1 MRMSALFLMKSK
13 GTLTLAIIASFFAA
27 EFLIGADAAK
37 KPAAA
42 APAAAKKPASPGA
55 GPAASEKADDGI
67 PKVVAVVEGTDITKA
82 ELERTVTAFMAQRGR
97 EGGAVPDG
105 QKPTLYRMVLD
116 DLIVDRL
123 ISKRSAELKVAD
135 EEVEK
140 EIDNIKKNFP
150 SEEEFGA
157 QLTKSGQTLDRLRE
171 NIRTNLR
178 QRHWVDDQLKGK
190 DEVADAD
197 VEDFYKKNPD
207 QFKSPEKVR
216 ASHILV
222 AVPADAS
229 PETVAEKEKTA
240 KGLLDR
246 VKKGEDFAKLA
257 AEKSEDPSAKQNS
270 GDLDFFAKDQMVP
283 EFADAAF
290 KMKQDEVSAE
300 PVRSQF
306 GYHVIKV
313 TGRKDAEM
321 MSFEQVKPQLVVY
334 LKGQK
339 KQQEI
344 GKVVKELREK
354 ADVKINLPDAPAAS
368 ATTEPVTAPPAPGK

>member
-1 MRMSALFLMKSK
+1 MRGSALFSMKSK
-13 GTLTLAIIASFFAA
+13 GTLTLTVVASFFAA

-42 APAAAKKPASPGA
+42 AAAVPAPAAAEKPA
-55 GPAASEKADDGI
+55 DTL
-67 PKVVAVVEGTDITKA
+67 PKVVAVVEGTEITRG
-82 ELERTVTAFMAQRGR
+82 ELEQTLSAFMAQRGR
-97 EGGAVPDG
+97 EGGNIPDA
-105 QKPTLYRMVLD
+105 QKPQLYRMVLD

-123 ISKRSAELKVAD
+123 ISKRSAEVKVVDAD
-135 EEVEK
+135 VDK
-140 EIDNIKKNFP
+140 ELDGVKKNFP
-150 SEEEFGA
+150 SEEEFTT
-157 QLTKSGQTLDRLRE
+157 QLTKSGQTVERLRE

-178 QRHWVDDQLKGK
+178 QRRWVDDQLKGK
-190 DEVADAD
+190 DEVTDAEA
-197 VEDFYKKNPD
+197 EDFYKKNTK
-207 QFKSPEKVR
+207 QFEAPEKVR

-222 AVPADAS
+222 AVPMDAA
-229 PETVAEKEKTA
+229 PEVVTEKEKVA

-270 GDLDFFAKDQMVP
+270 GDLDFFSKDQMVP

-306 GYHVIKV
+306 GYHLIKM
-313 TGRKDAEM
+313 TGRKDAETM
-321 MSFEQVKPQLVVY
+321 ALAEVKPKLVTY
-334 LKGQK
+334 LKNQK

-344 GKVVKELREK
+344 EKVVKTMRET
-354 ADVKINLPDAPAAS
+354 ADVKIYLPEVAPVS

>member
-1 MRMSALFLMKSK
+1 M
-13 GTLTLAIIASFFAA
+13 
-27 EFLIGADAAK
+27 
-37 KPAAA
+37 
-42 APAAAKKPASPGA
+42 
-55 GPAASEKADDGI
+55 
-67 PKVVAVVEGTDITKA
+67 AV
-82 ELERTVTAFMAQRGR
+82 
-97 EGGAVPDG
+97 
-105 QKPTLYRMVLD
+105 
-116 DLIVDRL
+116 
-123 ISKRSAELKVAD
+123 
-135 EEVEK
+135 
-140 EIDNIKKNFP
+140 KKNFP
-150 SEEEFGA
+150 SEDEFSA
-157 QLTKSGQTLDRLRE
+157 QLTKTGQTLERLRE

-197 VEDFYKKNPD
+197 LEDFYKKNPD
-207 QFKSPEKVR
+207 QFKAPEKVR

-229 PETVAEKEKTA
+229 PETVAEKEKAA

-257 AEKSEDPSAKQNS
+257 VEKSEDPSAKQNS
-270 GDLDFFAKDQMVP
+270 GDLDFFSKDQMVA

-290 KMKQDEVSAE
+290 KMKQDEVSPE

-313 TGRKDAEM
+313 TGRKEAET
-321 MSFEQVKPQLVVY
+321 MSLEQVKPQLLTY

-339 KQQEI
+339 KQLEI

-354 ADVKINLPDAPAAS
+354 ADVKINLPEPPAPS
-368 ATTEPVTAPPAPGK
+368 ATTEPVTAPPASGK

>member
-1 MRMSALFLMKSK
+1 MKSK
-13 GTLTLAIIASFFAA
+13 GTLTLTVVASLFAA

-42 APAAAKKPASPGA
+42 AAAAAAPAPAAVEKPA
-55 GPAASEKADDGI
+55 DVL
-67 PKVVAVVEGTDITKA
+67 PKIVATVEGTDITRS
-82 ELERTVTAFMAQRGR
+82 ELEQTLNAFMAQRGR
-97 EGGAVPDG
+97 EGGAVPEA
-105 QKPTLYRMVLD
+105 QKPALYKMVLD

-123 ISKRSAELKVAD
+123 ISKRSVDVKITDADVDKELEGVR
-135 EEVEK
+135 
-140 EIDNIKKNFP
+140 KNFP
-150 SEEEFGA
+150 SEEEFNT

-178 QRHWVDDQLKGK
+178 QRRWVDDQLKGK
-190 DEVADAD
+190 DEVSDAEA
-197 VEDFYKKNPD
+197 EDFYKKNTD

-222 AVPADAS
+222 AVPMDAA
-229 PETVAEKEKTA
+229 PEVVAEKEKIA
-240 KGLLDR
+240 KSLLER

-270 GDLDFFAKDQMVP
+270 GDLDFFSKEQMVP

-306 GYHVIKV
+306 GYHLIKM
-313 TGRKDAEM
+313 TGRKDAETM
-321 MSFEQVKPQLVVY
+321 TLEAAKPQLMGY
-334 LKGQK
+334 LKNQK

-344 GKVVKELREK
+344 EKVVKDMRAK
-354 ADVKINLPDAPAAS
+354 ADVKIHLPEPAPVS

>member
-1 MRMSALFLMKSK
+1 MKSK
-13 GTLTLAIIASFFAA
+13 GFLTFTIVASLFAA

-42 APAAAKKPASPGA
+42 APSA
-55 GPAASEKADDGI
+55 PAALPAQKSDDGI
-67 PKVVAVVEGTDITKA
+67 PKVVAVVEGTEITKT
-82 ELERTVTAFMAQRGR
+82 ELEQTLGAFMQQRGR
-97 EGGAVPDG
+97 EGGGVSEE
-105 QKPTLYRMVLD
+105 QKPALYRMVLD

-123 ISKRSAELKVAD
+123 ISKRSAELKVSDAD
-135 EEVEK
+135 VDK
-140 EIDNIKKNFP
+140 EIENIKKNFP
-150 SEEEFGA
+150 TEEEFA
-157 QLTKSGQTLDRLRE
+157 TQLGKSGQTLERLRE

-178 QRHWVDDQLKGK
+178 QRHWVDDQIKGK
-190 DEVADAD
+190 DAVTDADA
-197 VEDFYKKNPD
+197 EEFYTKNTE

-229 PETVAEKEKTA
+229 PEVVSEKEKVA

-270 GDLDFFAKDQMVP
+270 GDLDFFSKDQMVP
-283 EFADAAF
+283 EFAEVAF
-290 KMKQDEVSAE
+290 KLKQDEVNAE

-306 GYHVIKV
+306 GYHIIKQ
-313 TGRKDAEM
+313 TGRKDAETM
-321 MSFEQVKPQLVVY
+321 ALDQVKPQVLAY
-334 LKGQK
+334 LKNQK

-344 GKVVKELREK
+344 EKIVKAMREK
-354 ADVKINLPDAPAAS
+354 ADVKVNLPDAALPS

>member
-1 MRMSALFLMKSK
+1 MSALFLMKSK

-37 KPAAA
+37 KPAAS
-42 APAAAKKPASPGA
+42 APASAKKPASPA
-55 GPAASEKADDGI
+55 AAPAAAEKPDDGI

-135 EEVEK
+135 AEVEK

-150 SEEEFGA
+150 TEEEFGA
-157 QLTKSGQTLDRLRE
+157 QLTKSGQTLERLRE

-190 DEVADAD
+190 DEVTDSEA
-197 VEDFYKKNPD
+197 EEFYKKNSE
-207 QFKSPEKVR
+207 QFKAPEKVR

-222 AVPADAS
+222 AVPLEAS
-229 PETVAEKEKTA
+229 PEVVAEKEKAA
-240 KGLLDR
+240 KSLLER

-257 AEKSEDPSAKQNS
+257 QEKSEDPSAKQNS

-290 KMKQDEVSAE
+290 GLKENEVSAE

-306 GYHVIKV
+306 GYHIIKL
-313 TGRKDAEM
+313 TGRKEPETVPLEKA
-321 MSFEQVKPQLVVY
+321 KPQLMAY

-344 GKVVKELREK
+344 GKVVKEMRDK
-354 ADVKINLPDAPAAS
+354 ADVKINLPDVTLPGAA
-368 ATTEPVTAPPAPGK
+368 TEPVTAPPAPGK